1 MTNRPDEFQDKRST
15 PLIELANVAEES
27 FSMATQINVLR
38 QTPTPEALQLI
49 PESLARKYVV
59 VPLTIEDNTLRV
71 AMADTDDVLAIG
83 ALSAKTKKRIEPVP
97 ATVADVNEAIDFNYR
112 SFGEIADQVSHVE
125 GHSDA
130 DIVEVIAV
138 EEADAWLE
146 PEEPVLVVIANGDA
160 KAYPIQIMT
169 WHEIVNDQV
178 GDRPLTITFCPLC
191 NTGIAFEREFD
202 QYVLDFGTTGRLR
215 YSNLIMYD
223 RQTETWW
230 QQASGKGLAGEFAG
244 RQLSFYPVIMVSWKD
259 FKTAY
264 PEGLILSRDTG
275 YNRPYGNN
283 PYPGYDKINS
293 KPGLFRG
300 PETPDKLPALARVL
314 TIELENEA
322 VAYPFNVLQDEHVI
336 NDSFAGEDIVIF
348 WESGTSSALDAP
360 TVAGGKDVGAAN
372 AFKREIDGRTL
383 SFVWDGNAII
393 DEQTGSDWNLFGIA
407 EEGPLSGTYLEPL
420 IAINHFWFSWSAYK
434 PDTRIYQ
441 P

>member
-1 MTNRPDEFQDKRST
+1 MYPRRIGILMVAGVLLAACASTLQSTNRSNNKEDS
-15 PLIELANVAEES
+15 A
-27 FSMATQINVLR
+27 
-38 QTPTPEALQLI
+38 
-49 PESLARKYVV
+49 
-59 VPLTIEDNTLRV
+59 TIERMGQNPETSENPIISETEGASLGESSIEFLPEEDPPKFAEQEFNTDFSRHV
-71 AMADTDDVLAIG
+71 IPYEEVESGGPPKDGI
-83 ALSAKTKKRIEPVP
+83 P
-97 ATVADVNEAIDFNYR
+97 AIDDPIF
-112 SFGEIADQVSHVE
+112 
-125 GHSDA
+125 
-130 DIVEVIAV
+130 IAV

-146 PEEPVLVVIANGDA
+146 AEEPVLVVTANGDA

-244 RQLSFYPVIMVSWKD
+244 RQLSFYPVTMVSWKD

-283 PYPGYDKINS
+283 PYPGYDNISS

-322 VAYPFNVLQDEHVI
+322 VAYPFNVLQDEQVI

-407 EEGPLSGTYLEPL
+407 EEGPLSGTHLEPL
-420 IAINHFWFSWSAYK
+420 IAINHFWFSWAAYK

>member
-1 MTNRPDEFQDKRST
+1 MYPRRIGILMVAGVLLAACASTLQSTNRSNNKEDS
-15 PLIELANVAEES
+15 A
-27 FSMATQINVLR
+27 
-38 QTPTPEALQLI
+38 
-49 PESLARKYVV
+49 
-59 VPLTIEDNTLRV
+59 TIERMGQNPETSENPIISETEGASLGESSIEFLPEEDPPKFAEQEFNTDFSRHV
-71 AMADTDDVLAIG
+71 IPYEEVESGGPPKDGI
-83 ALSAKTKKRIEPVP
+83 P
-97 ATVADVNEAIDFNYR
+97 AIDDPIF
-112 SFGEIADQVSHVE
+112 
-125 GHSDA
+125 
-130 DIVEVIAV
+130 IAV

-146 PEEPVLVVIANGDA
+146 AEEPVLVVTANGDA

-244 RQLSFYPVIMVSWKD
+244 RQLSFYPVTMVSWKD

-283 PYPGYDKINS
+283 PYPGYDNINS

-322 VAYPFNVLQDEHVI
+322 VAYPFNVLQDEQVI

-407 EEGPLSGTYLEPL
+407 EEGPLSGTHLEPL
-420 IAINHFWFSWSAYK
+420 IAINHFWFSWAAYK